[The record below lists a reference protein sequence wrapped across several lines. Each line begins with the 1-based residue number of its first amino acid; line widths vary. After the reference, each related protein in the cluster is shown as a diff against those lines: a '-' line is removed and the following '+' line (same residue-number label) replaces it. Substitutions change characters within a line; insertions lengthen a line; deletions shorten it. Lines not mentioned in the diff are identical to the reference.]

1 MMTRP
6 LDAAMAFANLH
17 RRWFDDAQGVTDA
30 NRRQACDAAGSLV
43 VDVLTLWDE
52 NECDYLAD
60 APFLI
65 RLEECDIAAF
75 VMRRAY
81 IALFIGRIESDDPL
95 ATFECRTGLSQPEK
109 PSNLRWRSFRPCS
122 YAIGRRA
129 ENFVL
134 HTDESE
140 LIVELETTL
149 DDGGSITIGGT
160 LPTGAHSR
168 ESCRIWSLPHAV

>member
-75 VMRRAY
+75 VMRRPY
-81 IALFIGRIESDDPL
+81 IALFIGRIE
-95 ATFECRTGLSQPEK
+95 
-109 PSNLRWRSFRPCS
+109 
-122 YAIGRRA
+122 
-129 ENFVL
+129 
-134 HTDESE
+134 TDEPAME
-140 LIVELETTL
+140 K
-149 DDGGSITIGGT
+149 
-160 LPTGAHSR
+160 LPPLFVRDRPAGRKLRAAHR
-168 ESCRIWSLPHAV
+168 RKRAYCRARNNPR